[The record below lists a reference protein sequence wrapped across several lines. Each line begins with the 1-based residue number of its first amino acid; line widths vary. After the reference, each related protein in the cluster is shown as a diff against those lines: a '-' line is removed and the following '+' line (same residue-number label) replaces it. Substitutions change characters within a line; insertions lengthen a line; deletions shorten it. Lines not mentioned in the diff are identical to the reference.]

1 MSTKKVRIGIV
12 GSGFMGRTN
21 AETVCRY
28 LENAQLIAIAG
39 GQRAVA
45 LASEYNARHEP
56 SVDALMAAPD
66 IDAVLISTPHSE
78 HRAQAVLAA
87 SRGKHVLLDKP
98 MATSVEECDRILD
111 AVEKARVNLM
121 IMFGQRFRVC
131 NVEAHRLI
139 TEGAIGRVR
148 MVEEFILA
156 SGGLAS
162 LPPWQSRPENVGT
175 FIGHAVHNIDRIRW
189 LTGAEITS
197 VAAHVER
204 DRTSGNEVSTMALLS
219 LASGGMATV
228 WESWDIPSPGFPHT
242 ASGARIVG
250 ETGILELDA
259 YGQLRLGREGNWTVI
274 AEQPAINWA
283 GEGMLANVRMKAYQS
298 QHQEF
303 VNSIL
308 QNRSPSVTGEDGRAS
323 VAVAEAAYQ
332 SAREGRTVQVRNRT
346 ALVS

>member
-1 MSTKKVRIGIV
+1 
-12 GSGFMGRTN
+12 MGRTN

-28 LENAQLIAIAG
+28 LDNAELIAITG
-39 GQRAVA
+39 GSRAPQ
-45 LASEYNARHEP
+45 LASDYNARYEP
-56 SVDALMAAPD
+56 SVEALTAAPD
-66 IDAVLISTPHSE
+66 IEAVLISTPHAE
-78 HRAQAVLAA
+78 HCAQALLAI
-87 SRGKHVLLDKP
+87 SHGKHVLLDKP

-111 AVEKARVNLM
+111 AVKKAHVNLM

-131 NVEAHRLI
+131 NVEAHRMI
-139 TEGAIGRVR
+139 REGAIGQVC
-148 MVEEFILA
+148 MVEELILA

-189 LTGAEITS
+189 FTGAEIAS
-197 VAAHVER
+197 VAAHVQR
-204 DRTSGNEVSTMALLS
+204 DASGNEVSTMALLS

-250 ETGILELDA
+250 DKGILELDA
-259 YGQLRLGREGNWTVI
+259 YGQLRLGREAKWTVI
-274 AEQPAINWA
+274 AEQPPIDWA
-283 GEGMLANVRMKAYQS
+283 GEGMLANVRMKAYQA

-308 QNRSPSVTGEDGRAS
+308 EDRSPSVTGDDGRAA
-323 VAVAEAAYQ
+323 VAVAEAAYE
-332 SAREGRTVQVRNRT
+332 SARQGRTVQVSSRA